1 MQMNYNITP
10 RPPVVDYGGYQI
22 DAVFN
27 IFSNGKEI
35 FTDSPSLRCSSTK
48 EAMNII
54 DQSNKRKAAQD
65 KQAALDK
72 LRITMK
78 IDSCELENGSQD
90 AEDFANKV
98 NDYYEQQLFADES
111 R

>member
-1 MQMNYNITP
+1 MNYNITP
-10 RPPVVDYGGYQI
+10 RPPVIDYGGYQI

-35 FTDSPSLRCSSTK
+35 FTDRPSFRCSSVK

-54 DQSNKRKAAQD
+54 DMSNRQRAAQD

-72 LRITMK
+72 LSRAMK
-78 IDSCELENGSQD
+78 IGSCELENGSEQR
-90 AEDFANKV
+90 
-98 NDYYEQQLFADES
+98 DYELNQINQYHEQLLDDN

>member
-1 MQMNYNITP
+1 MNYNITP

-35 FTDSPSLRCSSTK
+35 FTNTPSFRCSSVK

-54 DQSNKRKAAQD
+54 DMSNRQRDVQD
-65 KQAALDK
+65 KQASLDK
-72 LRITMK
+72 LRWAMK
-78 IDSCELENGSQD
+78 IGSCELENGSQD